1 MINYSLK
8 CADGHSFD
16 SWFQSAAAFDKLA
29 KAGLVTC
36 SFCGSS
42 NVEKAIMA
50 PRIRTGRKAVSS
62 VGEPEQPES
71 NASDVAGQG
80 ASDSTT
86 SGAAKSGAVS
96 AGGLGASPGSDP
108 AQGLGPSQGAG
119 GPGVLSSP
127 SSDMERALGE
137 LRRQVEKNSDYV
149 GKDFASE
156 ARAMHLGDAPERA
169 IHGEAKPEEAK
180 ALIEEGI
187 SVLPLPFGRN
197 RKTN

>member
-86 SGAAKSGAVS
+86 NGAAKSGAVS
-96 AGGLGASPGSDP
+96 GDGPSVSPRSDP
-108 AQGLGPSQGAG
+108 AQGLGSSQGAG
-119 GPGVLSSP
+119 GPGVLSNP